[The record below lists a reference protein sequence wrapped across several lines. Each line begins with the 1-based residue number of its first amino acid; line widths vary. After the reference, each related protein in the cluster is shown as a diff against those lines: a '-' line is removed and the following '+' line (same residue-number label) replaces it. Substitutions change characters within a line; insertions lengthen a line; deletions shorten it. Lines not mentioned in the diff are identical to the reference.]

1 MEILTTIIKMPANDQ
16 SSPLPSLS
24 SIFNTLTAFD
34 YSYPMPEIRSQPT
47 GLFDIISLEKRIAHD
62 APRPESGAPRNAD
75 PAQSSS
81 DELLFVSDSSIWSS
95 SGTRLAHTAPR
106 IETGTPRNAGSEYS
120 ISQNPSKQ
128 VQGMPESTILMSA
141 ERRIEDAMPKIASD
155 APRNAEPG
163 YRITQNPSYQVLE
176 GPDST
181 ILMRTD
187 RRVAH
192 TTPRGGKSAPRNA
205 DFKEGL
211 QVIEVAEGESGPS
224 GFATRSRA
232 KSVVKSGNWTGGTRY
247 AIGVAR
253 EKLREL

>member
-1 MEILTTIIKMPANDQ
+1 MEILTTIIKVPANDQ

-34 YSYPMPEIRSQPT
+34 YSYPMPEIHSQPT
-47 GLFDIISLEKRIAHD
+47 GLYDIISLEKRIAHD

-192 TTPRGGKSAPRNA
+192 TTPRSGKSAPRNA

-224 GFATRSRA
+224 GFATRTRS
-232 KSVVKSGNWTGGTRY
+232 KSVVKSGDWTGGTRY